1 MLSYDNL
8 HAYQRK
14 AVDFII
20 SHRHCALW
28 VGLGLGKTIT
38 TLTATEKLI
47 NSMEVSKVLVVA
59 PLRVANSVWAQEACK
74 WAHTKGLV
82 VSLCTGSAKAR
93 GAALAV
99 DADIY
104 IINREN
110 VVWLVKHYTKRSWP
124 FDCLVI
130 DESSSFKNSSTK
142 RWKALKK
149 VRPYID
155 RTIELTGTPSPNGLL
170 DLWPQIYL
178 LDYGQRLGKTKT
190 AYLHRFFESD
200 YMGYKW
206 EPKPGADEEIHAL
219 IDDLV
224 LSLRTEDYLDMPPKI
239 ESVIKV
245 YPDEKALKQYKE
257 LETDF
262 MLCLEDEEI
271 TAMTAATLA
280 GKLLQFSNGALY
292 GEDGKSFT
300 VVHDLKIEAL
310 KDIIE
315 DNAGENI
322 LVAYNYKSDLA
333 RIKKAIPSV
342 EVMDKKQST
351 IDRWN
356 NGEIPALLV
365 HPASC
370 GMGLNLQA
378 GGSIIVWFGLNWSLE
393 YYEQLN
399 GRLYRQGQEKP
410 VRIVHIVADGM
421 LDERVMLA
429 IKNKAKTQNDL
440 LNALKEVYK

>member
-1 MLSYDNL
+1 
-8 HAYQRK
+8 
-14 AVDFII
+14 
-20 SHRHCALW
+20 
-28 VGLGLGKTIT
+28 
-38 TLTATEKLI
+38 
-47 NSMEVSKVLVVA
+47 MEVSKVLVVA
-59 PLRVANSVWAQEACK
+59 PLRVANSVWEQEAKK
-74 WAHTKGLV
+74 WAHTKGLT
-82 VSLCTGSAKAR
+82 VSLCTGPAKAR

-99 DADIY
+99 EADVY
-104 IINREN
+104 LINREN
-110 VVWLVKHYTKRSWP
+110 IVWLVKHYTKRSWP

-149 VRPYID
+149 VRPYIS

-190 AYLHRFFESD
+190 AYLHRFFDAD

-206 EPKPGADEEIHAL
+206 TPKEGADKEIHSL
-219 IDDLV
+219 IEDLV
-224 LSLRTEDYLDMPPKI
+224 LSLRTEDYLDMPPMIK
-239 ESVIKV
+239 SVVKV
-245 YPDEKALKQYKE
+245 YPDEKAKKQYSD
-257 LETDF
+257 LETYF
-262 MLCLEDEEI
+262 MLTLKGEDI
-271 TAMTAATLA
+271 TAMSAAVLA

-292 GEDGKSFT
+292 GEDGKTFN

-310 KDIIE
+310 QDIID
-315 DNAGENI
+315 DNQGENI
-322 LVAYNYKSDLA
+322 LVAYNYKSDLV

-356 NGEIPALLV
+356 DGEIPVLLV

-370 GMGLNLQA
+370 GMGINLQH
-378 GGSIIVWFGLNWSLE
+378 GGSILVWFGLNWSLE

-410 VRIVHIVADGM
+410 VRIVHIVTDSM
-421 LDERVMLA
+421 LDEKVLSA
-429 IKNKAKTQNDL
+429 INSKAKTQNDL
-440 LNALKEVYK
+440 LNALKETYND